1 MAPNTTSKYNSKG
14 TMSRP
19 NRRPTGLDTDAA
31 DEHVEKGEPE
41 VVSSDSEV
49 ERMKKKK
56 KKTKNE
62 LKSGERGEK
71 PLPKP
76 LMREICLML
85 PSQPSTPSTSAPRRQ
100 LRLLGP
106 RHHPLFV
113 PRDQLTVYPLYLP
126 YPKFPA
132 IVHLLS
138 QNNKFIEIN
147 RLKR

>member
-1 MAPNTTSKYNSKG
+1 MAPNTTAKCNSKG

-31 DEHVEKGEPE
+31 DEHVENGEPE

-49 ERMKKKK
+49 ERRKKKKKK

-71 PLPKP
+71 PLPKRP
-76 LMREICLML
+76 LMRKICLMP

-106 RHHPLFV
+106 RQHPLFV
-113 PRDQLTVYPLYLP
+113 PRDQ
-126 YPKFPA
+126 
-132 IVHLLS
+132 
-138 QNNKFIEIN
+138 
-147 RLKR
+147 